1 MANTE
6 IITCDYAGCKEPFAY
21 RIKGFNLCAKHCFD
35 SGEFVRLAAG
45 WYRKTR
51 GEDTEP
57 PNGGG
62 IK

>member
-1 MANTE
+1 
-6 IITCDYAGCKEPFAY
+6 
-21 RIKGFNLCAKHCFD
+21 
-35 SGEFVRLAAG
+35 VRLAAG